1 MATRN
6 ELERFFGGI
15 ILLGVILLLEII
27 SLAGLNVLTLL
38 ENIPLLAGLAIAIV
52 IIVHFIPEKIYDLYD
67 TYPGIF
73 YLIYGF
79 EGVMVIIL
87 IFFCHNKYFA

>member
-15 ILLGVILLLEII
+15 ILVNVLLIFEII
-27 SLAGLNVLTLL
+27 SLAGLNVLALL
-38 ENIPLLAGLAIAIV
+38 ENIPFLVGIAIV
-52 IIVHFIPEKIYDLYD
+52 IMIIVHFIPEKIYDLYD

-73 YLIYGF
+73 YLIFGF

-87 IFFCHNKYFA
+87 TFFCHNKYFA